1 MHSYVAGST
10 DGSVRDEVGLRR
22 GARLAGLPGARARD
36 DPQPEHQQGHEES
49 LPDRELWLS
58 RARLHEPHGVRV
70 LGRLLS
76 LVLGGGRSFVRGHGS
91 GRLIVGVQMQ
101 KIAPSVCPCV
111 LLGMVAS
118 LWYSYTESG
127 SVESSSFVVRV
138 GGGRLGM

>member
-70 LGRLLS
+70 LGTLLPF
-76 LVLGGGRSFVRGHGS
+76 VLGGGRSFTRGHGS

-101 KIAPSVCPCV
+101 KIAPCLCAYVCRSGWLRPCGTR
-111 LLGMVAS
+111 LGNREGGKQQFRCVC
-118 LWYSYTESG
+118 
-127 SVESSSFVVRV
+127 
-138 GGGRLGM
+138 GGRLGM